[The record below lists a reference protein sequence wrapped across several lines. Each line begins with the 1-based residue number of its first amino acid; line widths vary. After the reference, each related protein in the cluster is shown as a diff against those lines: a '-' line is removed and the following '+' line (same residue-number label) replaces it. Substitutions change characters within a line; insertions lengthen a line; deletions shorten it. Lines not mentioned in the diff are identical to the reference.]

1 MENDFKKIAP
11 KAVADRE
18 LGTVTAIADIQATP
32 ERIYKALIT
41 DEVETW
47 WGAPDVY
54 TIRDWK
60 ADLRIGGQWS
70 LSVVQPNGMAVP
82 AGGEFLVLDKPNKI
96 VITRRYDFDYP
107 VLGRRVTTVT
117 YLMDAIDSGT
127 RLTIRHEGFGECTQ
141 ATYEHADGWE
151 RYLGWL
157 DDYLS
162 AGN

>member
-1 MENDFKKIAP
+1 MTINTNKPQP

-18 LGTVTAIADIQATP
+18 LGTIIAVADIAATAS
-32 ERIYKALIT
+32 RIYKALISK
-41 DEVETW
+41 EVETW

-60 ADLRIGGQWS
+60 ADVVVGGKWS
-70 LSVVQPNGMAVP
+70 LSVVRPDGVGVP
-82 AGGEFLVLDKPNKI
+82 AGGEFLELDEPNKI

-107 VLGRRVTTVT
+107 VLGRRVTKVT
-117 YLMDAIDSGT
+117 YLMDPIAAGT
-127 RLTIRHEGFGECTQ
+127 RVTVRHEGFGKCTQ
-141 ATYEHADGWE
+141 AAYDHADGWE

-162 AGN
+162 AG